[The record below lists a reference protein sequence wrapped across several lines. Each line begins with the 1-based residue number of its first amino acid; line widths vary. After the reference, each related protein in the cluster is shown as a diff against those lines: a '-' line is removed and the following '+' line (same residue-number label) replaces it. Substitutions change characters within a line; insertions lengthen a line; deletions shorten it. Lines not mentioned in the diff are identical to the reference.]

1 MTPTWEVFVAIVFL
15 ILSFCSAG
23 CVRASQAPLLALPVP
38 QTGFPQGMPLLYDE
52 FARRAV
58 CCDLV
63 NSINQSA

>member
-23 CVRASQAPLLALPVP
+23 CVRASQALLPVP

-52 FARRAV
+52 FPREAG